1 MHQFDVIFSD
11 TWDTTRAN
19 GRQRFEYQE
28 PWEINA
34 YDAQI
39 WSLYRVLRPQGA
51 FVWYATGRE
60 YEGLAQFNVWCHAA
74 WSSNLYSFTS
84 SAFLLMLRPFPLFTP
99 TLRWEPNIFAEFH
112 ISKLS
117 GLRPYKGTTY
127 VQKGF
132 DETVLPCGL
141 K

>member
-1 MHQFDVIFSD
+1 MPCCL
-11 TWDTTRAN
+11 
-19 GRQRFEYQE
+19 ELE
-28 PWEINA
+28 PILVVF
-34 YDAQI
+34 
-39 WSLYRVLRPQGA
+39 LYLIRLP
-51 FVWYATGRE
+51 T
-60 YEGLAQFNVWCHAA
+60 HAA
-74 WSSNLYSFTS
+74 SL
-84 SAFLLMLRPFPLFTP
+84 LRPFPLFTP

>member
-1 MHQFDVIFSD
+1 MLPLSLSLSRSLARLRSDRTSPRIHVLQGSWEEVLPKLPMHQFDVIFSD

-74 WSSNLYSFTS
+74 WSSNLYS
-84 SAFLLMLRPFPLFTP
+84 
-99 TLRWEPNIFAEFH
+99 
-112 ISKLS
+112 
-117 GLRPYKGTTY
+117 
-127 VQKGF
+127 
-132 DETVLPCGL
+132 
-141 K
+141 